1 MEDAMEDCIFCGLI
15 NGVYPYMK
23 VYEDEYTLA
32 FMDTANDVDGHM
44 LVVPKIQVKSIL
56 DC

>member
-1 MEDAMEDCIFCGLI
+1 MEDCIFCGLI

-23 VYEDEYTLA
+23 VYEHEYTLA